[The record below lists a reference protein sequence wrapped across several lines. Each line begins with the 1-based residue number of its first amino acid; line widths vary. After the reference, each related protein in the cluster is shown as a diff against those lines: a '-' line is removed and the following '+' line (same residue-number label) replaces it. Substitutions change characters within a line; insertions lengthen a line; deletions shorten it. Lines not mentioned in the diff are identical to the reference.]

1 MEKYYKDAFAIYSFF
16 GTKGVDLDL
25 KEIIEKGQ
33 SQDDEKFK
41 LLTAPSRASTGLGY
55 SRMMRRFIDWRLGR
69 RDLDVVEGSP
79 GQKMGILDFTIHL
92 VQIESGRMT
101 PRAFLYAWE
110 FFSKAF
116 GYQADGPHWGRAK
129 RLSSQYAQIREVGVS
144 KAPAFTKTTMMAL
157 ESIVLN
163 KEVSV
168 DQRLA
173 AAKLRLCIQASIRHS
188 DMQNTPLS
196 ACEWVR
202 KPGSNMIIGLR
213 SRARKG
219 KTGPRLWIISLRG
232 ASPDGDGW
240 VQAMVELLINTHGP
254 DWKHHDYMGRMPSA
268 IAGEFLAGPS
278 RIEVDVT
285 SVKNALEEFGRSGG
299 DAGLSES
306 ELSLLRWHG
315 AKASMSSIMQHLN
328 IPPKVVRIQGAWR
341 NKEDAMADSY
351 LRAAQILV
359 LEAQERC
366 LSYLRNGGDL
376 PHLTGEP
383 LGGKLPSEEDTSD
396 DKSRVEEA
404 MGAPKHF
411 AAHMDTL
418 PPELLSEKDFDE
430 EKKVKDG
437 VLVSEAENLISDH
450 QASEC
455 LDDYSPTSPA
465 DTDFGEEV
473 KRVLPVVD
481 DRREGPVNASEI
493 QEKFD
498 ALDTEGMVQALVQ
511 TRAPTDSSKLHLP
524 KMDPEDD
531 ELPAVATPRC
541 GVRGV
546 FDYIHAEETLGENH
560 AVCMRCLPGP
570 KEANSC
576 PAICGQLQV
585 CRP

>member
-1 MEKYYKDAFAIYSFF
+1 M
-16 GTKGVDLDL
+16 
-25 KEIIEKGQ
+25 
-33 SQDDEKFK
+33 
-41 LLTAPSRASTGLGY
+41 
-55 SRMMRRFIDWRLGR
+55 
-69 RDLDVVEGSP
+69 
-79 GQKMGILDFTIHL
+79 
-92 VQIESGRMT
+92 
-101 PRAFLYAWE
+101 
-110 FFSKAF
+110 
-116 GYQADGPHWGRAK
+116 
-129 RLSSQYAQIREVGVS
+129 S

-232 ASPDGDGW
+232 ASPDGDRW

-299 DAGLSES
+299 DTGLSES

-383 LGGKLPSEEDTSD
+383 LGGKLPPEEDMPD

-411 AAHMDTL
+411 AARMETL

-430 EKKVKDG
+430 EKKIKDG
-437 VLVSEAENLISDH
+437 ILVSEVENLVSDH

-473 KRVLPVVD
+473 KRVLPVLED
-481 DRREGPVNASEI
+481 GGEGPVNASEI

-511 TRAPTDSSKLHLP
+511 TRAPTDNSKLHLP

-531 ELPAVATPRC
+531 ELPALATPRC

-546 FDYIHAEETLGENH
+546 FDYIHAEEEPCSLHE
-560 AVCMRCLPGP
+560 VPSWP
-570 KEANSC
+570 KRGKFVPCNLWSTWIDLRSADLDS
-576 PAICGQLQV
+576 
-585 CRP
+585 